1 MRPWKLTFLLPLL
14 LLSDPALESVHS
26 QDPASELRRLSE
38 AINEAK
44 TQARFEAELTSYTFS
59 GEETT
64 VTRFRV
70 KYAYPYL
77 KRECIE
83 GSGNTR
89 FVVLEDGAYVWS
101 YFPARNMVVKK
112 PLWKEDSP
120 FPLSP
125 GEDLNLLTRNYDLVI
140 RGPVPAGGG
149 MQCRVVEF
157 IPRSADRPR
166 REFWLEQRWNLPV
179 RVRFTSYD
187 SRTAYMAEL
196 SKILWDPA
204 GLDEE
209 ELGLKVPPD
218 TKVYEIHE
226 RENLTKEEAERL
238 LRRRLILPQAIPDG
252 YRLKNIVVR
261 DEGAKKCLQV
271 VYTDGLSSF
280 SFFEEWPCPGKEAD
294 RAESHLP
301 GVPAGPVMSTRQY
314 GLMNVVTL
322 PCTGRRAVIVGDIP
336 KERMMKM
343 AESLRESIRESLG
356 ESIRESFHGEIP
368 AP

>member
-1 MRPWKLTFLLPLL
+1 MRPSKLTFLLPLL
-14 LLSDPALESVHS
+14 LLLDPAVDPVHS
-26 QDPASELRRLSE
+26 QDAASELRRLSE

-44 TQARFEAELTSYTFS
+44 IQARFEAELTSYTFS
-59 GEETT
+59 DEETT

-83 GSGNTR
+83 GSGKIQ
-89 FVVLEDGAYVWS
+89 FVVLEDGSYVWS
-101 YFPARNMVVKK
+101 YFPTRNMVVKK

-125 GEDLNLLTRNYDLVI
+125 TEDLSLLTRNYDLVI
-140 RGPVPAGGG
+140 RGPVPSGGG
-149 MQCRVVEF
+149 MQCRIVEF

-166 REFWLEQRWNLPV
+166 REFWLEERWNLPV

-196 SKILWDPA
+196 SKILWDPD

-209 ELGLKVPPD
+209 EFGLKVPPD
-218 TKVYEIHE
+218 TKVYEIRE

-238 LRRRLILPQAIPDG
+238 LHRRLVLPLAIPEG
-252 YRLKNIVVR
+252 YRPKNIVVR
-261 DEGAKKCLQV
+261 EEGAQQCLQV

-280 SFFEEWPCPGKEAD
+280 SFFQEWPVPGKVTE
-294 RAESHLP
+294 RAEPKHSES
-301 GVPAGPVMSTRQY
+301 GEFPVMSTRQY
-314 GLMNVVTL
+314 GLMNVVVL
-322 PCTGRRAVIVGDIP
+322 PWSGRRAVIVGDIP
-336 KERMMKM
+336 KDRMMKM
-343 AESLRESIRESLG
+343 AESLRESLRESLG
-356 ESIRESFHGEIP
+356 GALRDSFHQEVP
-368 AP
+368 TP

>member
-1 MRPWKLTFLLPLL
+1 MRPSKLTFLLPLL
-14 LLSDPALESVHS
+14 LLSGPAVESVHS
-26 QDPASELRRLSE
+26 QDAASELRRLSE

-44 TQARFEAELTSYTFS
+44 TEARFEAELTSYTFS
-59 GEETT
+59 EEETT

-83 GSGNTR
+83 GSGKIQ
-89 FVVLEDGAYVWS
+89 FVVLEDGSYVWS
-101 YFPARNMVVKK
+101 YFPSRNMVVKK

-120 FPLSP
+120 FPLAP
-125 GEDLNLLTRNYDLVI
+125 TEDVNLLTRNYDLVI

-149 MQCRVVEF
+149 MQCRIVEF
-157 IPRSADRPR
+157 IPRAGDRPR
-166 REFWLEQRWNLPV
+166 REFWLEERWNLPV
-179 RVRFTSYD
+179 RVRFTSCD

-204 GLDEE
+204 GLDKDD
-209 ELGLKVPPD
+209 LGLKVPPG
-218 TKVYEIHE
+218 TKVYEIRE

-238 LRRRLILPQAIPDG
+238 LHRRFVLPQAIPDG
-252 YRLKNIVVR
+252 YRPKNIVVR
-261 DEGAKKCLQV
+261 EEGSKQCLQV

-280 SFFEEWPCPGKEAD
+280 SFFQEWPVPGMATD
-294 RAESHLP
+294 RAELKPP
-301 GVPAGPVMSTRQY
+301 GSGTAPVMSTRQY

-322 PCTGRRAVIVGDIP
+322 PCLGRRAVIVGDIP
-336 KERMMKM
+336 KDRMMKM

-356 ESIRESFHGEIP
+356 ESLRDSFRTGVP
-368 AP
+368 TP